1 MITSDRSNK
10 EPKDGTNA
18 RSVTERCQSVFL
30 DVIVSDKFSSLCNL
44 LCRNFQ
50 GIKANGCFD
59 FSRINS
65 RMEKGQYEDSSELF
79 ALDIQKVISCKILT
93 FIFPFQLLFVYTVAS
108 RSILFS
114 NIDI

>member
-10 EPKDGTNA
+10 EPKDETNA

-93 FIFPFQLLFVYTVAS
+93 FIFPFEL
-108 RSILFS
+108 
-114 NIDI
+114 